1 MCVFFFL
8 PYISPDISS
17 HTFKVGIC
25 LNVYIYVY
33 IQKSLFSIANREK
46 VNALLETF
54 RTFVIFLTKIKF
66 TSSSQE
72 AFSIKIGVPIDKIKA
87 TLLKSTTTENFIVNL
102 LRS

>member
-1 MCVFFFL
+1 MCVLIFL
-8 PYISPDISS
+8 PYISPNISS

-25 LNVYIYVY
+25 LNVY
-33 IQKSLFSIANREK
+33 
-46 VNALLETF
+46 
-54 RTFVIFLTKIKF
+54 TKIKF

-87 TLLKSTTTENFIVNL
+87 TLLKSTTLENFIVNL